1 MYSPFN
7 ETYHGLDTEDVAVV
21 TLAGVV
27 LGDVGEVCK
36 VLRVLTRAVDVAYLV
51 LTDQLLQHVDTI
63 NTYCDKTTFTAGV

>member
-27 LGDVGEVCK
+27 LGDVGEVCE

-51 LTDQLLQHVDTI
+51 LTDQLLRTRRHNKYI
-63 NTYCDKTTFTAGV
+63 L